1 MDTFKMMASNVIYA
15 AASGRIKLSF
25 DFVGGDVGV
34 LQYMSCVN
42 FLSYFTLKYCA
53 DFGI

>member
-25 DFVGGDVGV
+25 DFVWGGCWGV
-34 LQYMSCVN
+34 TVHVLCEFSLIFHSDILC
-42 FLSYFTLKYCA
+42 
-53 DFGI
+53 